1 MKSKIKVVIDFLMTV
16 LLLLLMA
23 YQIIGQELHEW
34 IGAGMLMLFVS
45 HNFLNLRWYRNL
57 FKGKYKLLRI
67 VQTVIN
73 FSLLLTMLCL
83 GFSGVVMSR
92 YVFAAFPVNGP
103 IATARTMHLA
113 ASYWG
118 FVLMSIHLG
127 FHWSMIFGMFRNLL
141 NGKKKANIILWVA
154 IVLFAGYGLYLFI
167 QKNIISYMFLKVQF
181 VFFDFEQNTV
191 SVFVE
196 YLAIMG
202 FWIFIACYAAKAIGR
217 ISLFKVQRK
226 ETQHEKN

>member
-226 ETQHEKN
+226 ET

>member
-181 VFFDFEQNTV
+181 AFFDFEQNTV

-226 ETQHEKN
+226 ET